1 MSEDILDREP
11 PTIGQRIMYGVE
23 PQQFGDLRMPDGAGP
38 HPVVIGVHG
47 GFWRARYD
55 LTHFGHVCAALTAVG
70 FATWNIEFRRT
81 GEPGGG
87 WPGTFQD
94 VAMAA
99 DFLHIL
105 APQYNLDLDRVHV
118 VGHSAGG
125 HLALWLAGRHK
136 IDAESPIYTLDPLPL
151 SGAVALAGVVDLR
164 RTWSLGLSDNATVLL
179 MGGSP
184 TEYPERYA
192 AGSPYDLLPL
202 GIRQFLI
209 HGTAD
214 TTVPLEVSERYEQ
227 RSVAKGDP
235 ATLLTLPD
243 IGHFELIDPDSPAWA
258 TVLSI
263 IIALRDE

>member
-11 PTIGQRIMYGVE
+11 PTIGQRIAYGTE
-23 PQQFGDLRMPDGAGP
+23 PQQFGDLRMPGGNGP

-94 VAMAA
+94 VAKAA
-99 DFLHIL
+99 DFLRVL
-105 APQYNLDLDRVHV
+105 APQYHLDLDQVQA

-125 HLALWLAGRHK
+125 HLALWLAGRRK
-136 IDAESPIYTLDPLPL
+136 IDSESSIYTPDPLPL
-151 SGAVALAGVVDLR
+151 AGAVALAGAVDLR
-164 RTWSLGLSDNATVLL
+164 RTWALGLSDNATALL
-179 MGGSP
+179 MDGSP
-184 TEYPERYA
+184 TDYPYRYA

-214 TTVPLEVSERYEQ
+214 TTVPLGVSERYV
-227 RSVAKGDP
+227 RRAISRGDS
-235 ATLLTLPD
+235 ATLLALPD
-243 IGHFELIDPDSPAWA
+243 VGHFELIDPDSSAWA
-258 TVLSI
+258 TVLSVI
-263 IIALRDE
+263 TALRDE

>member
-1 MSEDILDREP
+1 MSEDILDRTP
-11 PTIGQRIMYGVE
+11 PTVGQHIAYG
-23 PQQFGDLRMPDGAGP
+23 PAPHQFGDLRMPSGEGP
-38 HPVVIGVHG
+38 YPVVIGIHG

-55 LTHFGHVCAALTAVG
+55 LVHFGHVCAALTAAG

-81 GEPGGG
+81 GELGGG
-87 WPGTFQD
+87 WPGTVED
-94 VAMAA
+94 VGAAA
-99 DFLHIL
+99 DVLRNL
-105 APQYNLDLDRVHV
+105 AEPYNLDLDRVIS

-136 IDAESPIYTLDPLPL
+136 IAENSPLYVADPLPL
-151 SGAVALAGVVDLR
+151 AAAVALAGAVDLR
-164 RTWSLGLSDNATVLL
+164 RTWALGLSDNATGLL

-214 TTVPLEVSERYEQ
+214 DTLPLEVSERYEQ
-227 RSVAKGDP
+227 RAIVKGDP
-235 ATLLTLPD
+235 ATLLTLPEV
-243 IGHFELIDPDSPAWA
+243 GHFELIDPDSSAWP
-258 TVLSI
+258 TVQSI
-263 IIALRDE
+263 VTALLEG